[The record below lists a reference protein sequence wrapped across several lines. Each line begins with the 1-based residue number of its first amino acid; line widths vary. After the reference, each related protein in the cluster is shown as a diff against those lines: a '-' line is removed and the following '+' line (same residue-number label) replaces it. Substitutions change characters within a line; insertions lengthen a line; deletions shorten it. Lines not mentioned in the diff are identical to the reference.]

1 MQFRPSWHFN
11 VLAIHRLLS
20 GQAGAAVLISGPQ
33 HHKPLAI
40 RVFIISIRTMTI
52 LNTHTTLAL
61 LSEQTAETKQ
71 IIADLVAGA
80 RVYFWW
86 YGFGYFSQESGVAS

>member
-1 MQFRPSWHFN
+1 M
-11 VLAIHRLLS
+11 S
-20 GQAGAAVLISGPQ
+20 GQTGAPGLMTVAQ
-33 HHKPLAI
+33 YHKPLAI

-61 LSEQTAETKQ
+61 LSEQAAETKQ